1 MQDFKPPKP
10 RKNKYPAQGITLE
23 MMVTDL
29 VGVYGWKMLGE
40 KIYIRCFNLDPSIKS
55 SVNFLRKTEWARKQ
69 VETLYNWRADTGW
82 DLRDDSDPTPVTKQ
96 FPELNVGKYEE

>member
-1 MQDFKPPKP
+1 MQETKKP
-10 RKNKYPAQGITLE
+10 RKNKYPAKGITLE

-29 VGVYGWKMLGE
+29 VKVYGWEILGE

-55 SVNFLRKTEWARKQ
+55 SLNFLRKTPWARVQ
-69 VETLYNWRADTGW
+69 VETLYRWRAETGW
-82 DLRDDSDPTPVTKQ
+82 DPRDDSDPLAVTKQ